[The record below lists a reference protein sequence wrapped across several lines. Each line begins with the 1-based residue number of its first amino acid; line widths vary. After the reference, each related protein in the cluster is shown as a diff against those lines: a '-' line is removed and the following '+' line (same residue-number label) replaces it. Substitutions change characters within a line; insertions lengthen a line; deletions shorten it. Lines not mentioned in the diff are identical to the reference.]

1 MERHTRIYIYI
12 PYNQT
17 LGVTIDPGDVC
28 KTLGGDAFRD
38 SHLYKTLDDDAFRD
52 SRY

>member
-1 MERHTRIYIYI
+1 MYS
-12 PYNQT
+12 QT

-38 SHLYKTLDDDAFRD
+38 SHLCKTLGGDAFRD
-52 SRY
+52 YRY